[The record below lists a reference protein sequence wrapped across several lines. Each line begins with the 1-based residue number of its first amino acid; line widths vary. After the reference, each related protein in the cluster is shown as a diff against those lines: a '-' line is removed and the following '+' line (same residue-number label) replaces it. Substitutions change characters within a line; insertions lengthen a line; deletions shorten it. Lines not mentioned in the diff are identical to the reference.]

1 MTPEQISLVQ
11 SSFRRLGP
19 TKTDMAARFYHELF
33 GAHPELRKLFTVEL
47 EEQQV
52 KFAEQLSVIVHAIP
66 KLDELLFH
74 TRALGAR
81 HLAYGVRTI
90 DYRYVGEALIAAL
103 AHVLGDAFDAQTRE
117 AWTMAYNLVAETMLD
132 GASSARPAGRS

>member
-1 MTPEQISLVQ
+1 MTPEQIALVQ

-19 TKTDMAARFYHELF
+19 TKTALAAQFYHELF
-33 GAHPELRKLFTVEL
+33 GAHPELRPLFTVDL
-47 EEQQV
+47 EEQQI
-52 KFAEQLSVIVHAIP
+52 KFTEQLSVIVHAIP
-66 KLDELLFH
+66 KLDELLYH

-90 DYRYVGEALIAAL
+90 DYRFVGEALLAAL
-103 AHVLGDAFDAQTRE
+103 AQVLGDSFDAPTRE